1 MNWMDIIIVLIL
13 AASVLGGLGRGTLRA
28 IWALVAVVISALAAG
43 LLYQPIGSLIFAIF
57 GHPNASK
64 VLGFCIAYGLVNAVV
79 NVPVHWWSSRENW
92 TMPGCAGCWDRLV
105 AGAVGLVEGIATVE
119 LGLIVLIKYPIWILG
134 RAALESVIGQR
145 LLANLP
151 FMFRLLP
158 DTFRSVLE
166 LLK

>member
-28 IWALVAVVISALAAG
+28 LWALVAVVISALAAG
-43 LLYQPIGSLIFAIF
+43 LLYQPIGRLIFALF
-57 GHPNASK
+57 GHPNLSN
-64 VLGFCIAYGLVNAVV
+64 VLGFAISYGLVNAVV
-79 NVPVHWWSSRENW
+79 NVPVHWWSRREEW
-92 TMPGCAGCWDRLV
+92 ALPGCAGCWDRLV
-105 AGAVGLVEGIATVE
+105 AGAVGLVEGFAVIE

-145 LLANLP
+145 LLTNLP